1 MAGSRRRSSA
11 AMNNNAMIEPRDQ
24 VLHVSRSPKARA
36 AFIIE
41 EQKNVAQSC
50 MDFRSTRSKQRGLP
64 DPNTASADVK
74 KRLRRLELF
83 MSWMEI
89 NVEILS
95 ALNLEQTLRKI
106 FDDPRFHFEE
116 ATRRRARAVHERC
129 QVLATIEHW
138 PPPDHPIWGTGGI
151 MHRLLLIIDGEKKS
165 YIVDPR
171 YLKRIAKVYGHNGL
185 QVGAWFALR
194 WLALLYGAHN
204 KAMDGIA
211 GSVETGAYSVV
222 ISGGKYE
229 ELDQDYGDVV
239 FYSDDRSHENT
250 DPKDPFPSGNAT
262 LSLKTSQRLQQPVRV
277 FRAAGLSKS
286 SDATTLKPIV
296 GIRYDGL
303 YYVTDMQLKVN
314 TNGGLYE
321 QFKLE
326 RLGGQPPLYSIIKA
340 RPTAQE
346 VRDFQRRHEEY

>member
-1 MAGSRRRSSA
+1 
-11 AMNNNAMIEPRDQ
+11 MNNNAMIEPRDQ

-211 GSVETGAYSVV
+211 GS
-222 ISGGKYE
+222 GK
-229 ELDQDYGDVV
+229 L
-239 FYSDDRSHENT
+239 
-250 DPKDPFPSGNAT
+250 A
-262 LSLKTSQRLQQPVRV
+262 
-277 FRAAGLSKS
+277 
-286 SDATTLKPIV
+286 
-296 GIRYDGL
+296 
-303 YYVTDMQLKVN
+303 
-314 TNGGLYE
+314 
-321 QFKLE
+321 
-326 RLGGQPPLYSIIKA
+326 
-340 RPTAQE
+340 PTAWSYPEESMKNLIRTMATSSSTRTIVVTKTRIPKTHSHQAT
-346 VRDFQRRHEEY
+346 RHCRSRLRSVYSSR